1 MLLRKIKLLC
11 ITCPREDISYEEQV
25 TLACQGGADMIQL
38 RDKKLPDMD
47 LFNISVNLQKICK
60 KYNVYFTVN
69 NRIDIADIAKS
80 DGVHIGQNDLPPE
93 YARKLIGDSKIIG
106 LSASTYEQV
115 IAASDKPVDYIG
127 YGAVFAT
134 ITKPE
139 SQERGLDVLS
149 AIKKQNSV
157 KAPII
162 AIGGID
168 KTNVADVIR
177 AGADG
182 IAVVRAVC
190 GAKDIKKE
198 AEDIKNIIFKTERE
212 GRIQ

>member
-11 ITCPREDISYEEQV
+11 ITCPREDIFYEEQV

>member
-1 MLLRKIKLLC
+1 MLLKKLKLLC
-11 ITCPREDISYEEQV
+11 VTCPREDISYEEQV

-38 RDKKLPDMD
+38 RDKNLSDMD
-47 LFNISVNLQKICK
+47 LFTISVNLQKICK
-60 KYNVYFTVN
+60 EYNVFFTVN

-80 DGVHIGQNDLPPE
+80 DGVHIGQNDLPAE
-93 YARKLIGDSKIIG
+93 YARKVIGDSKIIG

-115 IAASDKPVDYIG
+115 IAAADKPVDYIG

-134 ITKPE
+134 VTKPE
-139 SQERGLDVLS
+139 SQERGFEILS
-149 AIKKQNSV
+149 VIKKRNLL
-157 KAPII
+157 KIPII

-190 GAKDIKKE
+190 GAKDIKKA
-198 AEDIKNIIFKTERE
+198 AEDMKNIILKTERE